1 MPDRISSMPAA
12 VLTRFPSPLAA
23 TMVVFSAGIMKL
35 NVLLVLVLLL
45 GNPAHAVA
53 SETILL
59 VGDSLSA
66 AYGIAV
72 DAGWVAL
79 LQRRLQSQQYPY
91 RLVNASIS
99 GDTTAN
105 ALARLPAAL
114 DRHQPAIVI
123 LQLGG
128 NDGLRGFPL
137 QDLKNNLAAMLEQ
150 VADRKARSL
159 LLGVHLPPN
168 YGPRYT
174 ERFHAV
180 YHELAVET
188 GAALVPS
195 LVDGI
200 GTRSELMQPDG
211 IHPNLAAQPV
221 IAERVWAVLQ
231 PLLDE
236 TAKSRIDVSRSTA
249 Q

>member
-1 MPDRISSMPAA
+1 
-12 VLTRFPSPLAA
+12 
-23 TMVVFSAGIMKL
+23 MKL
-35 NVLLVLVLLL
+35 LLVLVLLL
-45 GNPAHAVA
+45 GNPAKAVA
-53 SETILL
+53 RETILL
-59 VGDSLSA
+59 IGDSLSA
-66 AYGIAV
+66 AYGIPV

-79 LQRRLQSQQYPY
+79 LQRRLESEQYPY

-105 ALARLPAAL
+105 ALSRLPAAL

-137 QDLKNNLAAMLEQ
+137 QELKRNLAVMLEQ
-150 VADRKARSL
+150 VAERKARGL

-168 YGPRYT
+168 YGRSYT
-174 ERFHAV
+174 EQFHAV

-200 GTRSELMQPDG
+200 GTRSEFMQSDG
-211 IHPNLAAQPV
+211 IHPNRAAQPV
-221 IAERVWAVLQ
+221 IAERVWAGLQ
-231 PLLDE
+231 PLLTE
-236 TAKSRIDVSRSTA
+236 TTGARAITPRSA
-249 Q
+249 AP

>member
-1 MPDRISSMPAA
+1 
-12 VLTRFPSPLAA
+12 
-23 TMVVFSAGIMKL
+23 MKPK
-35 NVLLVLVLLL
+35 VLLVLVLLI
-45 GNPAHAVA
+45 GNPALAMA
-53 SETILL
+53 RETILL

-66 AYGIAV
+66 AYGIPV
-72 DAGWVAL
+72 DVGWVAL
-79 LQRRLQSQQYPY
+79 LQRRLETEQYPY

-99 GDTTAN
+99 GDTTAS

-114 DRHQPAIVI
+114 DRHRPAIVI

-137 QDLKNNLAAMLEQ
+137 QQLKRNLGSMLEL
-150 VADRKARSL
+150 VARRGGRSL

-174 ERFHAV
+174 EQFHAI
-180 YHELAVET
+180 YHELASAT
-188 GAALVPS
+188 GTALVPS

-200 GTRSELMQPDG
+200 GTRSELMQADG
-211 IHPNLAAQPV
+211 IHPDRAAQPI
-221 IAERVWAVLQ
+221 IAERVWSGLL
-231 PLLDE
+231 PLLIGTTGHHDRLPQQAE
-236 TAKSRIDVSRSTA
+236 